1 MSSTLKHYDEDNGLV
16 ETSLTA
22 DHGIYA
28 KDVTFPEHRKMVE
41 ELNGKEGTGIPLD
54 EQLLVQC
61 RAYVRDVNGEE
72 FDNLKT
78 LDDLSKFGLRRI
90 KGIVAACIEALQVK
104 I

>member
-1 MSSTLKHYDEDNGLV
+1 MASTLKHYDEDNGLV

-41 ELNGKEGTGIPLD
+41 KLSAPDGGALALD
-54 EQLLVQC
+54 QQLLVQC

-78 LDDLSKFGLRRI
+78 IDDLHKFGLRRI